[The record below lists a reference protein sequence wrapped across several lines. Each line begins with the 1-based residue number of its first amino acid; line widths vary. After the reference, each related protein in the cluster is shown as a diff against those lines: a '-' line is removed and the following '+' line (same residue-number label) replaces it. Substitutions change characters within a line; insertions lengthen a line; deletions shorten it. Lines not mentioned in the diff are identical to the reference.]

1 MRTRVSSEATT
12 SERRDDRARERMN
25 MVETSSIWEKMRVAV
40 QVSAKKVGAAE
51 IRTTTKG
58 IPTTDGT
65 DVGTTSV
72 LFERKSSTRQQQLQ
86 PSTLN

>member
-51 IRTTTKG
+51 IRTTTLQRPREYQRRTG
-58 IPTTDGT
+58 RGNNF
-65 DVGTTSV
+65 GSV
-72 LFERKSSTRQQQLQ
+72 
-86 PSTLN
+86 